1 MRIRLEYSRRLC
13 DEDTMESGGTVF
25 EYESRPM
32 PEHRFKAL
40 CLLAAGGLYVGLVAA
55 VAALCGGFGVLM
67 VAAVTLF
74 VVMIASA

>member
-1 MRIRLEYSRRLC
+1 MRIRLERS
-13 DEDTMESGGTVF
+13 GTVF
-25 EYESRPM
+25 EYERPPM

>member
-1 MRIRLEYSRRLC
+1 MRIRLEYN
-13 DEDTMESGGTVF
+13 GTVF
-25 EYESRPM
+25 EYERPPM

-55 VAALCGGFGVLM
+55 VAALCGGWGVLM
-67 VAAVTLF
+67 VAVVTLF